1 MIITSTFGIK
11 KEPFNS
17 QTPTLLPSQ
26 QKIFDIIKSHASYGG
41 FSLIIGE
48 PGVGKTVIK
57 NTVEQL
63 AESKEV
69 VCASISRTMH
79 TYGNILTQIADTL
92 GIDDH
97 RFSKLEKAIL
107 EAAYVCQ
114 KQRKTLYT
122 IVDEA
127 HLLDMDVM
135 RKLRLLFD
143 KFPKN
148 HNLIFIAQSELMYR
162 LTLRANTDIKSR
174 ITYSVALKKLTDED
188 LLAFVKQ
195 ELESVGLGLQIY
207 TESAI
212 NSVIRYAEGNLR
224 ACKNL
229 VRGSLVNACRE
240 SKKQV
245 SINHVNE
252 VLMQPHWRSHDDII
266 KNPVAE

>member
-1 MIITSTFGIK
+1 MIITSIFGIK
-11 KEPFNS
+11 KEPFNNP
-17 QTPTLLPSQ
+17 TPTLLPSQ
-26 QKIFDIIKSHASYGG
+26 QKIFDTIKVHASYGG
-41 FSLIIGE
+41 FSLILGE

-57 NTVEQL
+57 NAVEQL
-63 AESKEV
+63 AKSKDV

-79 TYGNILTQIADTL
+79 TYGNILSQIAETL
-92 GIDDH
+92 GIDEQ
-97 RFSKLEKAIL
+97 RFSRLEKVIL

-114 KQRKTLYT
+114 KQRKTLYA

-148 HNLIFIAQSELMYR
+148 NNLIFIAQSELMYR

-188 LLAFVKQ
+188 LLTFIRQ

-207 TESAI
+207 TEPAI
-212 NSVIRYAEGNLR
+212 DSIVRHAEGNLR

-245 SINHVNE
+245 SVNHVNE

-266 KNPVAE
+266 QNPVTD